1 MRCTLTLL
9 FLTVGVLGIASE
21 TPCPARNA
29 DRPLE
34 LTILRGVGSERGG
47 CELLGQRRTQKV
59 RGLGRESVHTSRA
72 QTARPGEERV
82 RLIAYDKEALWNAA
96 RNLCGNGFGVSWAD
110 SKVQHTDQAVLVPPT
125 LDKPSGNAPPLQV
138 EPLIQTGPSSN
149 RVDLV
154 FFSDGCMHVLCL
166 RCVSLSPVPSDLAE
180 EHEKFL
186 ADARRLAEDVSQNQT
201 FNTVKP
207 LLNFWAAFTPSREVC
222 SCQSLRST

>member
-1 MRCTLTLL
+1 MRCTLALL

-21 TPCPARNA
+21 IPCPARNA

-34 LTILRGVGSERGG
+34 LTILRGVGNEEGG

-59 RGLGRESVHTSRA
+59 RGLGRDSVHTSRA
-72 QTARPGEERV
+72 QTARPGEECV
-82 RLIAYDKEALWNAA
+82 RFIAYDREALWNAA
-96 RNLCGNGFGVSWAD
+96 HSLCGDSFGASWEE
-110 SKVQHTDQAVLVPPT
+110 SEPQRTDQAVLV

-154 FFSDGCMHVLCL
+154 FFSDGCMRVLSFHRVNL
-166 RCVSLSPVPSDLAE
+166 SLIPSDLAE
-180 EHEKFL
+180 EHDKFL

-222 SCQSLRST
+222 SCQFLRLT